1 MKRRNFLRGMAS
13 ATAAA
18 SLFSNNPM
26 SLSFRK
32 AMAAEGKTLV
42 VVFQRGGC
50 DGLNTVIPYNEPN
63 YYRIRPTIAIAPPD
77 SGNPNSALDL
87 DGQFGLDP
95 NMTGFQQLFQ
105 EGALAVMPTTHYQNA
120 SRSHFDSQHYI
131 ETGKQQS
138 RMGQQPTDDGWLN
151 RHMQTQVFPSS
162 FRAVSMGRGE
172 IAQSLVGAADAKS
185 IGNLGDFGVGIDEN
199 EETMLLQ
206 RIDQVYNQPAGN
218 MSNHQLLHRFG
229 SSLVSDLNLIGQVSQ
244 QEYVPDNGVVYPGN
258 GLANDL
264 RQIAQLIKAGVGLEL
279 ATVNIG
285 GWDTHS
291 NQAMRLPPNL
301 GRFSDAIT
309 AFYRDMG
316 ALMSDVVVLTA
327 TEFGRTS
334 YENGS
339 QGTDHG
345 YASSWFAMG
354 GGIQGGRIVGDWPGV
369 EDDQLNRGRFLQSTV
384 DCHDIYGDILTHHLL
399 NTDVSTVLP
408 GHNYQPLGLFA

>member
-1 MKRRNFLRGMAS
+1 MKRRQFLRGLAG

-18 SLFSNNPM
+18 SLFSENPF

-32 AMAAEGKTLV
+32 AHAAEGKSLV
-42 VVFQRGGC
+42 VIFQRGGC
-50 DGLNTVIPYNEPN
+50 DGLNTVIPYTEPN
-63 YYRIRPTIAIAPPD
+63 YYRIRPTIAIPAPDPT
-77 SGNPNSALDL
+77 NPNSALDL

-95 NMTGFQQLFQ
+95 NMGGMHQLFQ
-105 EGALAVMPTTHYQNA
+105 EGALAIMPTTHYNNA

-131 ETGKQQS
+131 ETGKPLS
-138 RMGQQPTDDGWLN
+138 RSGQQPGDDGWLN
-151 RHMQTQVFPSS
+151 RHMQTQILPSS

-172 IAQSLVGAADAKS
+172 IAQSLVGDADAKTLGS
-185 IGNLGDFGVGIDEN
+185 LQDFAIGVDED

-206 RIDQVYNQPAGN
+206 RIDQVYQQPAGN
-218 MSNHQLLHRFG
+218 LANHQLLHRFG
-229 SSLVSDLNLIGQVSQ
+229 RSLVSDLNIISQ
-244 QEYVPDNGVVYPGN
+244 IRDQEYIPDNGVVYPNN
-258 GLANDL
+258 GLARDL
-264 RQIAQLIKAGVGLEL
+264 QQVAQLLKAGVGLEI
-279 ATVNIG
+279 ATLNIG
-285 GWDTHS
+285 GWDTHA

-316 ALMSDVVVLTA
+316 AMMADVVVMTA

-354 GGIQGGRIVGDWPGV
+354 GGIRGGIYGDWPGV
-369 EDDQLNRGRFLQSTV
+369 EDDQLNRGRFLESTL
-384 DCHDIYGDILTHHLL
+384 DCHDIYGDILL
-399 NTDVSTVLP
+399 NHMLNSDLATILP
-408 GHNYQPLGLFA
+408 GHNYQPVGLFG

>member
-1 MKRRNFLRGMAS
+1 MKRRNFIRGLAG

-63 YYRIRPTIAIAPPD
+63 YYRIRPTIAIPAPD
-77 SGNPNSALDL
+77 AGNPNSALDL

-105 EGALAVMPTTHYQNA
+105 EGALAVMPTTHYPDA

-131 ETGKQQS
+131 ETGRVNSRSGQS
-138 RMGQQPTDDGWLN
+138 MQDDGWLN
-151 RHMQTQVFPSS
+151 RHMQTQIFPSS

-172 IAQSLVGAADAKS
+172 IAQSLVGVADAKS
-185 IGNLGDFGVGIDEN
+185 IGNLGDFGIGIDSD

-206 RIDQVYNQPAGN
+206 RIDQVYNQPAGPLN
-218 MSNHQLLHRFG
+218 NHQLLHRFG
-229 SSLVSDLNLIGQVSQ
+229 SSLVTDLNTIGQVSA
-244 QEYVPDNGVVYPGN
+244 QEYIPDNGVVYPGN

-291 NQAMRLPPNL
+291 DQARRLPPNL

-316 ALMSDVVVLTA
+316 SLMSDVVVLTA

-354 GGIQGGRIVGDWPGV
+354 GGIQGGRVIGDWPGV

-384 DCHDIYGDILTHHLL
+384 DCHDIYGDILVNHLL
-399 NTDVSTVLP
+399 NTDLNTVLP
-408 GHNYQPLGLFA
+408 GHNYQSLGLFG